1 MKQEKSLEDLE
12 RELEEFQSKKRR
24 LVKELN
30 NLDTEIIGLKI
41 LLEKK
46 QNEIRY
52 QLYQNQSKER

>member
-46 QNEIRY
+46 QNEIQY

>member
-12 RELEEFQSKKRR
+12 RELEEFQFKKRR